1 MQVELN
7 GFDELQHRLEKAQ
20 QMDLSKAH
28 EEASRIIKR
37 SSRPPIKTGRLAAS
51 LTSSG
56 SKDSGVITSS
66 LSYSAAVHWGTNR
79 RPPRPFIL
87 NAATATEPQWIQC
100 YTDTLNKLLS

>member
-1 MQVELN
+1 MQVELK
-7 GFDELQHRLEKAQ
+7 GFDELQHRLKKAED
-20 QMDLSKAH
+20 MDLTQAH
-28 EEASRIIKR
+28 AQASRIIQR
-37 SSRPPIKTGRLAAS
+37 SSRPPIKTGRLASS

-56 SKDSGVITSS
+56 TKDSGVITSS